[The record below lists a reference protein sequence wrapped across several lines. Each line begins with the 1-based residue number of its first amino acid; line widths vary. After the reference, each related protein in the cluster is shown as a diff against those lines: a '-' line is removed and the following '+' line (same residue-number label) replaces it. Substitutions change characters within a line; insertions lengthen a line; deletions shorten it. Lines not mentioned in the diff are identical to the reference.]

1 MKEMALNNPQNLQY
15 TLRMLVLYFVLAFA
29 TTWGIL
35 IPALSSVPEDRQIL
49 LIILAAFGPFLS
61 AVITIWTTK
70 GKNGFRQWLRQI
82 FRLRIPVSLYLA
94 GAFFLPIGIGMPH
107 YVLYKFLGGGS
118 LILI

>member
-70 GKNGFRQWLRQI
+70 GKKEFRQ
-82 FRLRIPVSLYLA
+82 RLRIPVSLYLA